1 MKIVLVMDQFDVE
14 GNGTTVSA
22 KRFAEALEK
31 RGNEVRVVTT
41 GAQAPNRYIVE
52 TKHKDIVAYF
62 AKKQKMVVGKPDK
75 KIFRKAFEGADIVHF
90 LLPLHLSMVGKK
102 VADEMGIPTT
112 AAFHLQPENITF
124 NIGMGN
130 VEFMNNLTYR
140 LLRDVFYKKFDYI
153 HCPSEFIA
161 NELKKHGY
169 TANIRTISNGV
180 DPIFTKDPNYI
191 RDEKFNGKFVILMI
205 GRYSPE
211 KKQQILIEAISKSKY
226 EKNIQLILAGAGP
239 CEEEYKKMAKEKL
252 TNDVIFGFFG
262 KPELLNL
269 IRSSDL
275 YVHSSEIEIEAIA
288 CIEAFACGIVPVIAN
303 SKKSATKQFA
313 LDERSLFK
321 VNDSDDLAKKIDY
334 WYEHEEE
341 RKKMSD
347 AYAKHADKYKL
358 DRSIDLI
365 MEMFND
371 AIKAKRNN
379 K

>member
-31 RGNEVRVVTT
+31 KGNEVRIVTT
-41 GAQAPNRYIVE
+41 GAPGPNKYIVE
-52 TKHKDIVAYF
+52 TKKKDIVAYF
-62 AKKQKMVVGKPDK
+62 AKKQQMVIGKPDK
-75 KIFRKAFEGADIVHF
+75 EVFRKAFEGADVVHF
-90 LLPLHLSMVGKK
+90 YLPLHLSMVGKK

-130 VEFMNNLTYR
+130 VEFMNNLTYKI
-140 LLRDVFYKKFDYI
+140 LKDIFYKKFDYI
-153 HCPSEFIA
+153 HCPSQFISD
-161 NELKKHGY
+161 ELKKHGY

-180 DPIFTKDPNYI
+180 DPIFTKDSEFI
-191 RDEKFNGKFVILMI
+191 RDEKFKDKFVVLMV

-211 KKQQILIEAISKSKY
+211 KKQKILIDAISKSKY
-226 EKNIQLILAGAGP
+226 EKNIQLVLAGAGP
-239 CEEEYKKMAKEKL
+239 CEEEYKKLTKEKL
-252 TNDVIFGFFG
+252 TNEAVFGFFG
-262 KPELLNL
+262 KTELLNL

-275 YVHSSEIEIEAIA
+275 YVHSSEIEIEAIS

-313 LDERSLFK
+313 LDDRSLFK
-321 VNDSDDLAKKIDY
+321 LNDSDDLARKIDY

-341 RKKMSD
+341 RNKMSD
-347 AYAKHADKYKL
+347 AYAKHAEKYKL

-365 MEMFND
+365 MEMFED
-371 AIKAKRNN
+371 AIKAKRND